1 MCGSGAFCDWAR
13 GLDDVS
19 LSDAQEA
26 ANSTVNVRTRDNAV
40 HGTKSVDALIAEF
53 KREAVGSRK
62 IARPS
67 ASRASCPE
75 VASRTTLTRYTFIVR
90 CL

>member
-1 MCGSGAFCDWAR
+1 MHAVRSRWRSDWCVDPVRFCDWAR

-53 KREAVGSRK
+53 KRLETEKS
-62 IARPS
+62 PDPPP
-67 ASRASCPE
+67 PE
-75 VASRTTLTRYTFIVR
+75 PAAPK
-90 CL
+90 